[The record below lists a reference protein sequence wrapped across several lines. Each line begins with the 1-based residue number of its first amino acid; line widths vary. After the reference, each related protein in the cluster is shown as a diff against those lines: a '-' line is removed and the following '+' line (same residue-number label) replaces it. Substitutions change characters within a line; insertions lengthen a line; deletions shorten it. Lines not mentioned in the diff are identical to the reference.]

1 MLEAFDTATKLL
13 SVDKSPSLHLAI
25 ATKLQL
31 QKHLAVKAGESALIS
46 TLKVR
51 LGKTLEDYL
60 ADLFNSTQSAIRDEV
75 DSYLASSD
83 TSDNV
88 LEFWQ
93 QKSKVW
99 PRLSACARSV
109 LAIPAMSTSS
119 ERTFSLPGATITKR
133 RTQLN
138 TDTVDRLLFLHGL

>member
-1 MLEAFDTATKLL
+1 MNCREYRGNGKIAVAETADSIDELARKKL
-13 SVDKSPSLHLAI
+13 
-25 ATKLQL
+25 
-31 QKHLAVKAGESALIS
+31 
-46 TLKVR
+46 
-51 LGKTLEDYL
+51 KTDEHFL
-60 ADLFNSTQSAIRDEV
+60 ADLFNSTQSADRDEV

-109 LAIPAMSTSS
+109 V
-119 ERTFSLPGATITKR
+119 G
-133 RTQLN
+133 
-138 TDTVDRLLFLHGL
+138 